1 MAEFHPVRETLVIAT
16 AAIIAVALS
25 YVFFRRGGP
34 VDGFVLL
41 VFLLFV
47 FLVMTGYL
55 LFRWLYGMGKDPS

>member
-1 MAEFHPVRETLVIAT
+1 MAEFHPVPQTLMIAT
-16 AAIIAVALS
+16 AAILAVGLS
-25 YVFFRRGGP
+25 YVFFRRDGP

-55 LFRWLYGMGKDPS
+55 VFRWLYGMGKDPA